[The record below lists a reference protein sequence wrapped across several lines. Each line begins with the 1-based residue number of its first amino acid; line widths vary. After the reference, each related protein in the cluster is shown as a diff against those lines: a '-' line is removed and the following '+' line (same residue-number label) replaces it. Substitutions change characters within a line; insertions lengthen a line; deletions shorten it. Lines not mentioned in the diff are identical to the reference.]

1 MQPSAAHLSSLAPDY
16 ISLYELDLGT
26 YLTVAQSQPCRCYL
40 SMLLSVLSALVLVA
54 PVARRHPTGGVRP
67 SRCRPWTAPTLSSCS
82 ACWMLCCKGLAAHV
96 NGRMSLAH
104 LFRLYSSS
112 STDLRRSGGP
122 LPSWSRMTLS
132 LGRAIPLPPVFAEP
146 NRMPLARLLELV
158 VLSAHSELTPQR
170 YHTKI

>member
-16 ISLYELDLGT
+16 LSLCELDLGT
-26 YLTVAQSQPCRCYL
+26 YLAVAQSPPCRCFH
-40 SMLLSVLSALVLVA
+40 SMLLSVLSALVIVA
-54 PVARRHPTGGVRP
+54 PVARRHPVGGVRP

-122 LPSWSRMTLS
+122 SPSWSRMTLS
-132 LGRAIPLPPVFAEP
+132 LGRPLPLPPVLAEP

-158 VLSAHSELTPQR
+158 LLSAHSELTPQ
-170 YHTKI
+170 YY